1 MTAASSLEDAVEKA
15 ARTMAAC
22 SSSTTT
28 RSTATCS
35 AGISGGRATTAVA
48 ENGRRALEMVQT
60 QEFDLL
66 LLDIMMPE
74 MNGYEVLRH
83 LKADPIYGTS
93 KSS

>member
-1 MTAASSLEDAVEKA
+1 MLIVDDNEINRDVL
-15 ARTMAAC
+15 
-22 SSSTTT
+22 
-28 RSTATCS
+28 
-35 AGISGGRATTAVA
+35 GRHLGRQGYTTAVA

-83 LKADPIYGTS
+83 LKADSHLREIQ
-93 KSS
+93 SS